1 MSLLDPPEYNP
12 NAAGAASPTL
22 TPMPGTSDINQ
33 ASADTYNA
41 DQITVDPK
49 STVSGQMEGLL
60 SQSNPYI
67 GRARTRAA
75 QTANSRGLL
84 NSSMAAG
91 AGEAAAI
98 DAAMPIATQDAQTYG
113 QSQLANQQ
121 ATNAAR
127 AQNSQL
133 LTDVNKANTD
143 ALNVIPNAQVQLSS
157 SQQLAQQ
164 QAGLQEQLSQGDFN
178 RQLGTME
185 ADVAAKEQFA
195 TFDANIRTQL
205 AAIQQDYAVELE
217 TLSQNYEIQK
227 NLDTSMGSMYDGA
240 LRSISNVLADP
251 NMTTAQ
257 STNAV
262 KVIIDNLG
270 SGLNFLAGISGNTAG
285 VGYEGTANTI
295 DGAPDTTTGTTGTST
310 STQSGT
316 GNSVFFPNSNPPGG
330 YDVYSN

>member
-12 NAAGAASPTL
+12 NATGAESPTL
-22 TPMPGTSDINQ
+22 TPMPGASDINQ
-33 ASADTYNA
+33 ASASTYSA

-49 STVSGQMEGLL
+49 STVSGQLEGLL
-60 SQSNPYI
+60 SKSNPYI
-67 GRARTRAA
+67 GRARTSAA
-75 QTANSRGLL
+75 QTGNARGLL
-84 NSSMAAG
+84 NSSMSAG

-121 ATNAAR
+121 ATNAALGQN
-127 AQNSQL
+127 AQL
-133 LTDVNKANTD
+133 TTDVSKANTD
-143 ALNVIPNAQVQLSS
+143 ALNVIPNANVQLSS

-164 QAGLQEQLSQGDFN
+164 QAGLQEQINQQDFN
-178 RQLGTME
+178 RNLGTME

-251 NMTTAQ
+251 GMTTAQ

-270 SGLNFLAGISGNTAG
+270 SGLNFLAGISGNTQG
-285 VGYEGTANTI
+285 VGY
-295 DGAPDTTTGTTGTST
+295 GA
-310 STQSGT
+310 
-316 GNSVFFPNSNPPGG
+316 
-330 YDVYSN
+330 